1 MLLKVKMSR
10 LQARVNILLLVCVNQ
25 PVSVRR
31 ADCMRA
37 LLCVNHK
44 CLHARALLPECMRGY
59 SCFVCLPDSPQTRC
73 DQLRSWQCPT
83 RRIAPRPAVQ
93 VLRTKTQTTAYT
105 PISDRRRQSE
115 TRNRSPRLLVPQTL
129 LLLCL
134 PPRQFAHA
142 WPFGLDLEFLRRADL
157 LKVCK
162 IVVPHL
168 E

>member
-59 SCFVCLPDSPQTRC
+59 SCFVCLPDNPPTRC

-83 RRIAPRPAVQ
+83 RRVAPRLVTQ
-93 VLRTKTQTTAYT
+93 VLRTKTQTSTYT
-105 PISDRRRQSE
+105 PQTDRRRQSK
-115 TRNRSPRLLVPQTL
+115 TRNRHHGSLSRRHCSFFAFRPASLPTLGRLASTL
-129 LLLCL
+129 SFSAA
-134 PPRQFAHA
+134 RIFSRSA
-142 WPFGLDLEFLRRADL
+142 R
-157 LKVCK
+157 
-162 IVVPHL
+162 
-168 E
+168 